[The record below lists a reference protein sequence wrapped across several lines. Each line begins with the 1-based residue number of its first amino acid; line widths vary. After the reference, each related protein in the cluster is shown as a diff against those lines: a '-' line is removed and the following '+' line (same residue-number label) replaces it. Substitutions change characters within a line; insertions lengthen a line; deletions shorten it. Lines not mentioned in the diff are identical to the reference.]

1 MLPAMHPELT
11 RRTFALG
18 VAIAAAGA
26 GLPVVGTVSAM
37 AADGD
42 TKHKALVVAAGACL
56 AAAEVCHAHCLKLL
70 GTGDTSLKVCAPL
83 VSATIPVCQA
93 LVRLA
98 VLDHGRLKEFAK
110 ACLNVCADCET
121 ECRKHEGH
129 HAECKAC
136 AEACAVC
143 IRECKQLISA

>member
-1 MLPAMHPELT
+1 MLPKINPGLT
-11 RRTFALG
+11 RRTLALG
-18 VAIAAAGA
+18 VAAAAA
-26 GLPVVGTVSAM
+26 WASLPVVGTGSAM

-42 TKHKALVVAAGACL
+42 PKHKALLAAAGACL
-56 AAAEVCHAHCLKLL
+56 AAAEICHAHCLKVL
-70 GTGDTSLKVCAPL
+70 GTGDTSLKICAPL

-98 VLDHGRLKEFAK
+98 VLDHGQLKEFAK

-121 ECRKHEGH
+121 ECRKHAGH
-129 HAECKAC
+129 HAECKVC

>member
-1 MLPAMHPELT
+1 MMT
-11 RRTFALG
+11 TMNRRDVAIGTAALALG
-18 VAIAAAGA
+18 AVAS
-26 GLPVVGTVSAM
+26 TVRSTAAM

-42 TKHKALVVAAGACL
+42 PKHKTLILAASACL
-56 AAAEVCHAHCLKLL
+56 TAAEVCHAHCLRLL
-70 GTGDTSLKVCAPL
+70 GAGDTSLKICAPL
-83 VSATIPVCQA
+83 VSATIPVCEA

-110 ACLNVCADCET
+110 ACADVCADCET
-121 ECRKHEGH
+121 ECRKHESH

-143 IRECKQLISA
+143 IRECKRLTAA